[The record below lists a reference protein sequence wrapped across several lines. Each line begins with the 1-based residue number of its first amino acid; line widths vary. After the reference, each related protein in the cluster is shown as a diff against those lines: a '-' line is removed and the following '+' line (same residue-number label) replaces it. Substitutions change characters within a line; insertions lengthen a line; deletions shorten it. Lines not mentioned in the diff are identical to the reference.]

1 MVGYLLRCGKGTL
14 VRKQLV
20 LTASGRDRVGIIEE
34 MTELLLRFEGN
45 VESSRM
51 VRLGGDFALLMFVSA
66 PEEKIQ
72 DLRSA
77 LSEVHYAKYDVHT
90 RLSEVVEPEEMSAV
104 PCAITVLGADHM
116 GIIHQVT
123 RYLSEQGIN
132 LETMTTEVTAA
143 PMSGTPLFAMSAVVK
158 VPPQL
163 GVDDLRE
170 ALEFIG
176 EETGTDTKVFPHVDE
191 E

>member
-1 MVGYLLRCGKGTL
+1 M
-14 VRKQLV
+14 RKQLV

-34 MTELLLRFEGN
+34 MTELLLRYEGN

-51 VRLGGDFALLMFVSA
+51 VRLGGDFALLMFVSS
-66 PEEKIQ
+66 PEEKIH

-77 LSEVHYAKYDVHT
+77 LSEVHYAKYDIHS
-90 RLSEVVEPEEMSAV
+90 RLSEVFEPEETSAV

-132 LETMTTEVTAA
+132 LETMTTEVTSA
-143 PMSGTPLFAMSAVVK
+143 PMSGTPLFAMSAIVK

-163 GVDDLRE
+163 SVDDLRE

-176 EETGTDTKVFPHVDE
+176 EETGIDTKVFPHVDE

>member
-1 MVGYLLRCGKGTL
+1 MVGCLLRCGKETL

-34 MTELLLRFEGN
+34 MTELLLRYEGN

-51 VRLGGDFALLMFVSA
+51 VRLGG
-66 PEEKIQ
+66 
-72 DLRSA
+72 A

-90 RLSEVVEPEEMSAV
+90 RLSEVVEPEETSAV

-132 LETMTTEVTAA
+132 LETMTTEVSAA

-176 EETGTDTKVFPHVDE
+176 EETGTDTKVFPHIDE

>member
-1 MVGYLLRCGKGTL
+1 M
-14 VRKQLV
+14 RKQLV
-20 LTASGRDRVGIIEE
+20 LTASGRDHVGMVEKMAEIIV
-34 MTELLLRFEGN
+34 RYDGN

-51 VRLGGDFALLMFVSA
+51 VRLGGDFALLMFVTA
-66 PEEKIQ
+66 PEDKIES
-72 DLRSA
+72 LRA
-77 LSEVHYAKYDVHT
+77 TLTEVHYTAYDIHT
-90 RLSEVVEPEEMSAV
+90 RLSEVTEPEETSAI

-116 GIIHQVT
+116 GIIHQIS
-123 RYLSEQGIN
+123 RYLAEQGIN
-132 LETMTTEVTAA
+132 IETMTTEVVAA
-143 PMSGTPLFAMSAVVK
+143 PMSGSPLFTMSAVVR

-176 EETGTDTKVFPHVDE
+176 DEVGVDTKVFPHIDE

>member
-1 MVGYLLRCGKGTL
+1 MP
-14 VRKQLV
+14 
-20 LTASGRDRVGIIEE
+20 S
-34 MTELLLRFEGN
+34 
-45 VESSRM
+45 
-51 VRLGGDFALLMFVSA
+51 
-66 PEEKIQ
+66 
-72 DLRSA
+72 
-77 LSEVHYAKYDVHT
+77 
-90 RLSEVVEPEEMSAV
+90 
-104 PCAITVLGADHM
+104 AITVLGADHM

-163 GVDDLRE
+163 TVDDLRE

-176 EETGTDTKVFPHVDE
+176 EETGVDTKVFPHVDE